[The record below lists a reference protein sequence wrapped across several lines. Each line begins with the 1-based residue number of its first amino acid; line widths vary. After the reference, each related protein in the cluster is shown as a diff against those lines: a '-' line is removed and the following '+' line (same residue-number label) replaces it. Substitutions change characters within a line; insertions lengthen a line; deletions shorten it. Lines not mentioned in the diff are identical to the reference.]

1 MRIAASDGIGIEFEV
16 RRGTPGLPRLA
27 LLHSLGLDR
36 SVWTDVVAQLGNSVQ
51 VLTLDCRGHGQSS
64 KPPGPYHIERFADD
78 LAEVFDAI
86 SWESAFVA
94 GMSMGGC
101 VALQFAAKYPE
112 RVLGLGLID
121 TTAWY
126 GPTAAHD
133 WDERA
138 RKAKKDGI
146 RSIVEFQ
153 QTRWFSD
160 AFRAANP
167 EVVART
173 TDTLVRNGFR
183 TGLLAYADT
192 CRMLGNVDLRAALPG
207 IAVPT
212 QIVVGSEDYATP
224 PEMARLME
232 KSIPNAHLEV
242 IPGARHLTAIEAPD
256 VIAGMLQLLIA
267 RGSAVTGSR

>member
-1 MRIAASDGIGIEFEV
+1 MRVSVSDGNGIEFEV
-16 RRGTPGLPRLA
+16 RRGSAGLPRLV

-36 SVWTDVVAQLGNSVQ
+36 SVWADVLAALGGSVQ

-64 KPPGPYHIERFADD
+64 KPPGPYVLERFADD

-86 SWESAFVA
+86 SWEGAFVA

-101 VALQFAAKYPE
+101 VALQFAAEYPE
-112 RVLGLGLID
+112 RVFGLGLID

-126 GPTAAHD
+126 GPNAAKD

-146 RSIVEFQ
+146 RSLVEFQ
-153 QTRWFSD
+153 QTRWFGD

-167 EVVART
+167 DVVART
-173 TDTLVRNGFR
+173 VDTFVRNGFR
-183 TGLLAYADT
+183 TGLLAYAET
-192 CRMLGNVDLRAALPG
+192 CRMLGTFDLRPALAG
-207 IAVPT
+207 IGVPT
-212 QIVVGSEDYATP
+212 EIVVGEEDYATP

-232 KSIPNAHLEV
+232 KQLPHAHLEV
-242 IPGARHLTAIEAPD
+242 IPGARHLTAIEVPD
-256 VIAGMLQLLIA
+256 KIAAMLRLLIA
-267 RGSAVTGSR
+267 RGSAVTGLR

>member
-1 MRIAASDGIGIEFEV
+1 M
-16 RRGTPGLPRLA
+16 
-27 LLHSLGLDR
+27 
-36 SVWTDVVAQLGNSVQ
+36 
-51 VLTLDCRGHGQSS
+51 LDCRGHGQST
-64 KPPGPYHIERFADD
+64 KPPGPYLLERFADD

-86 SWESAFVA
+86 SWEGAFVA

-121 TTAWY
+121 TSAWY
-126 GPTAAHD
+126 GPNAAND

-146 RSIVEFQ
+146 RSLSEFQ

-167 EVVART
+167 DVVART
-173 TDTLVRNGFR
+173 VDTLVRNGFR
-183 TGLLAYADT
+183 TGLLAYAET
-192 CRMLGNVDLRAALPG
+192 CRMLGNFDLRPALAG
-207 IAVPT
+207 ISVPT
-212 QIVVGSEDYATP
+212 EIIVGEEDYATP
-224 PEMARLME
+224 PEMARVLE

-242 IPGARHLTAIEAPD
+242 IGGARHLTAIEVPD
-256 VIAGMLQLLIA
+256 RIAGMLQLLIA